1 MTGRGRCAVVA
12 GQDAEGRSGDDATSV
27 FQSSVD
33 AAVSSG
39 VGSFD
44 EVVTVNIAPASGNS
58 SSYAHHEAGAVRA
71 RDLDAEWICFL
82 GLGETLSP
90 RAFELVSPAV
100 QSYDAV
106 WGGVHTGN
114 GEPGQK
120 HVEGAGF
127 SCQDTVSFFHAA
139 LHWGIGRTH
148 FVRTDMALEAIGGI
162 QATEA
167 WYADYLIR
175 LWHRGECLKSAQPY
189 SSGEPG
195 LFGLNELEKSRLLDY
210 IAENPLFISV
220 DHKGKIA
227 KLPYTGCNPTLERI
241 QLRGL
246 FYEAEDLAYVGE
258 RVASGATIVDVG
270 ANTGNHLVY
279 FSLYMSPR
287 RIIPIEPNPEAAR
300 VLKATIDAN
309 GIDGIDLGCIGKA
322 AGAVHRRV
330 SLKPQRRVQLGSVAL
345 EKEAGGEI
353 EMVPLDDL
361 IEGRVDFIKIDAE
374 AMELDVLLGGRG
386 IVDRDRPLILVE
398 VQDENLPD
406 FLAVVENFGYRVE
419 RIFPDQAY
427 ANYFLAPQQLSG
439 NRAATTGPT
448 GRK

>member
-1 MTGRGRCAVVA
+1 MIGGGRCAVVA
-12 GQDAEGRSGDDATSV
+12 GQGSEGDSGDGAAYNLEST
-27 FQSSVD
+27 VD
-33 AAVSSG
+33 AAIRHG
-39 VGSFD
+39 IGSFD
-44 EVVTVNIAPASGNS
+44 EIVTVSGVQKS
-58 SSYAHHEAGAVRA
+58 GDLGSFALQEAGAGRA
-71 RDLDAEWICFL
+71 RELGAEWICFL
-82 GLGETLSP
+82 GPGEALSP
-90 RAFELVSPAV
+90 GAFDLVAPAV
-100 QSYDAV
+100 KSYDAV
-106 WGGVHTGN
+106 WGGLHAGN
-114 GEPGQK
+114 DGQSQK

-175 LWHRGECLKSAQPY
+175 LWHQGACLKSAQPY

-210 IAENPLFISV
+210 IAKNPLFISV
-220 DHKGKIA
+220 DHKGKLA

-258 RVASGATIVDVG
+258 RVSSGATIVDVG

-279 FSLYMSPR
+279 FSLYMSPH

-322 AGAVHRRV
+322 AGAVHGRV
-330 SLKPQRRVQLGSVAL
+330 SLKPQRRGQLGSVAL
-345 EKEAGGEI
+345 EKDADGEI
-353 EMVPLDDL
+353 DMVPLDDL
-361 IEGRVDFIKIDAE
+361 IEGRVDFIKIDVE

-386 IVDRDRPLILVE
+386 IIDRDRPLILVE

-448 GRK
+448 GRE